1 MFGKEG
7 EMKNTLDCLAY
18 LLAFVV
24 VALAYRAIVPMLPAG
39 W

>member
-1 MFGKEG
+1 
-7 EMKNTLDCLAY
+7 MKDMLGCLAY
-18 LLAFVV
+18 LLAFVG